1 MKLKLFEVE
10 TMNSVYRVSFD
21 EEEKTFSVKKVAT
34 LRGGKESPVPL
45 GEEFTGTKIEL
56 SAKFPNG
63 LILWDENKG
72 KWILKTSPVF
82 GIRKI

>member
-1 MKLKLFEVE
+1 MKLFEIE

-21 EEEKTFSVKKVAT
+21 EEKKTFSVKKVAT
-34 LRGGKESPVPL
+34 LRGGKESPVL
-45 GEEFTGTKIEL
+45 GEEFTGTKIEI

-63 LILWDENKG
+63 LILWDENKET
-72 KWILKTSPVF
+72 WILKTSPIF